1 MANKTFNTRI
11 CMKNDTYAQWVEKD
25 PVLLRGEIAVVV
37 IPADTGAVQGEPVTL
52 FKVGDGTKKFSQL
65 DFIGAKAADVYSWA
79 KAANK
84 PTYSANE
91 ITGLSDYISGEIQD
105 TDTQYELRADADN
118 GRKFYLYSKAK
129 GDEAFGTTPV
139 STITIPEK
147 VYTLAT
153 GITNGTV
160 KFNDEEVA
168 VAGLGSAAYTDSTA
182 YDAKGSADTAL
193 DNAKAY
199 ADGKIGTVAD
209 GTTVVAMIAD
219 AKKAGTDAAA
229 AAEAAQ
235 STADSKTTM
244 EAVEAKGYATKTEA
258 QGYADAKDDAIAA
271 AQSAA
276 DTAQEGV
283 DGLKTR
289 VSTIEGDY
297 LKAADKNALQTAIDT
312 EKGRMDAFLA
322 SAEVGDAA
330 IDTLKELQ
338 DYITTHG
345 EAAATLTT
353 KVGTLETTVGKAAE
367 GENPATGLVKSV
379 ADNASAITAEQTR
392 AEGVEGNL
400 QSAINTLNGANT
412 VDGSVAKT
420 VKDAVDAAQATLQGN
435 IDKKVDAVAG
445 KGLSSNDYTTDEKT
459 KLEGIAAGAQ
469 VNVIETV
476 KVNGVA
482 LTPADKAVD
491 VTVPTGAL
499 ASKDKV
505 AKTDLVDA
513 LKTEIEGKLNASAV
527 TGDLLTHNASEFA
540 AADHNHDDA
549 YSKLDH
555 NHKIEALEQTDYII
569 FDCGSAST
577 VISTPTV

>member
-25 PVLLRGEIAVVV
+25 PVLLKGEIGVVV

-129 GDEAFGTTPV
+129 GDETFGTSPV
-139 STITIPEK
+139 STIEIPET

-153 GITNGTV
+153 GTANGTV
-160 KFNDEEVA
+160 KFNGEDVT
-168 VAGLGSAAYTDSTA
+168 VKGLGSAAYTDSDA
-182 YDAKGSADTAL
+182 YDAKGAAQTAE
-193 DNAKAY
+193 DNAKAH
-199 ADGKIGTVAD
+199 ADTKDSA
-209 GTTVVAMIAD
+209 IAE
-219 AKKAGTDAAA
+219 AKKAGTNAQAAVDALSDKVGTVT
-229 AAEAAQ
+229 EGKTIVEMISDAQ
-235 STADSKTTM
+235 
-244 EAVEAKGYATKTEA
+244 
-258 QGYADAKDDAIAA
+258 
-271 AQSAA
+271 
-276 DTAQEGV
+276 
-283 DGLKTR
+283 
-289 VSTIEGDY
+289 
-297 LKAADKNALQTAIDT
+297 
-312 EKGRMDAFLA
+312 
-322 SAEVGDAA
+322 
-330 IDTLKELQ
+330 
-338 DYITTHG
+338 
-345 EAAATLTT
+345 AAATYDDAAVKADIKANADAITKLNGTSAVEGSVDKKVADAINEFAT
-353 KVGTLETTVGKAAE
+353 KVSDDQTVNTFKELIDYAADHKDEYSTLS
-367 GENPATGLVKSV
+367 GEVQANKT
-379 ADNASAITAEQTR
+379 AIA
-392 AEGVEGNL
+392 
-400 QSAINTLNGANT
+400 TLNGKDTEA
-412 VDGSVAKT
+412 GSVAKT
-420 VKDAVDAAQATLQGN
+420 VKDAVEAAQATLQAN
-435 IDKKVDAVAG
+435 IDKKVDAVTG
-445 KGLSSNDYTTDEKT
+445 KCLSTNDYTTDEKT
-459 KLEGIAAGAQ
+459 KLEGVAAGAQ

-499 ASKDKV
+499 ADKNEV
-505 AKTDLVDA
+505 AKADLAAD

-540 AADHNHDDA
+540 AADHNHDTI

-555 NHKIEALEQTDYII
+555 NHKIEDLEQTDYIV
-569 FDCGSAST
+569 FDCGTAST
-577 VISTPTV
+577 II

>member
-1 MANKTFNTRI
+1 MATKTLNTRI
-11 CMKNDTYAQWVEKD
+11 IMRNDTAENWTTKN
-25 PVLLRGEIAVVV
+25 PVLLAGELAICVV
-37 IPADTGAVQGEPVTL
+37 PSDSNQATNEPTVL
-52 FKVGDGTKKFSQL
+52 MKCGDGTSTFNELGWISGL
-65 DFIGAKAADVYSWA
+65 SADVYGWA
-79 KAANK
+79 KSENK
-84 PTYSANE
+84 PKYSANE
-91 ITGLSDYISGEIQD
+91 ITGLADYISSEIQD
-105 TDTQYELRADADN
+105 TNTVFKLESDAEN
-118 GRKFYLYSKAK
+118 GRKFYLYSKEIK
-129 GDEAFGTTPV
+129 GEWETNPV

-147 VYTLAT
+147 VYTLVT
-153 GITNGTV
+153 GTANGTV
-160 KFNDEEVA
+160 KFNGEDVA
-168 VAGLGSAAYTDSTA
+168 VKGLGSAAYTDSTA
-182 YDAKGSADTAL
+182 YDANGAAKTAE

-229 AAEAAQ
+229 AAQAAQ

-258 QGYADAKDDAIAA
+258 QGYANAKDTAIAA

-276 DTAQEGV
+276 NTAQKGV

-297 LKAADKNALQTAIDT
+297 LKTADKTALQTAIDT
-312 EKGRMDAFLA
+312 EKGRMDVFLA

-379 ADNASAITAEQTR
+379 ADNASAIAAEQTR
-392 AEGVEGNL
+392 AEGIEGNL

-412 VDGSVAKT
+412 VNGSVAKT
-420 VKDAVDAAQATLQGN
+420 VKDAVETAQATLQGN
-435 IDKKVDAVAG
+435 IDKKVDKVEG
-445 KGLSSNDYTTDEKT
+445 KGLSTNDYTTDEKT
-459 KLEGIAAGAQ
+459 KLEGIATGAQ

-482 LTPADKAVD
+482 LTPTAKAVD
-491 VTVPTGAL
+491 VIVPTGAL

-505 AKTDLVDA
+505 SETDLVDA
-513 LKTEIEGKLNASAV
+513 LATKINGKLDASAV

-540 AADHNHDDA
+540 AAGHNHDTV
-549 YSKLDH
+549 YSKLGH
-555 NHKIEALEQTDYII
+555 NHKIDDLEQSAYII
-569 FDCGSAST
+569 FDCGTAST
-577 VISTPTV
+577 II

>member
-1 MANKTFNTRI
+1 MANKTFNTRL
-11 CMKNDTYAQWVEKD
+11 KLKYDTYTNWHTKN
-25 PVLLRGEIAVVV
+25 PVLLAGELAICVV
-37 IPADTGAVQGEPVTL
+37 PADSNQVTNEPTVL
-52 FKVGDGTKKFSQL
+52 MKCGDGTSTFNELGWISGL
-65 DFIGAKAADVYSWA
+65 SADVYGWA
-79 KAANK
+79 KSKNK
-84 PTYSANE
+84 PKYSANE
-91 ITGLSDYISGEIQD
+91 ITGLADYISSEIQD
-105 TDTQYELRADADN
+105 TNTIFRLESDAEN
-118 GRKFYLYSKAK
+118 GRKFYLYSKEIN
-129 GDEAFGTTPV
+129 GEWGTTPV

-147 VYTLAT
+147 VYTLVT
-153 GITNGTV
+153 GTANGTV
-160 KFNDEEVA
+160 KFNGEDVA
-168 VAGLGSAAYTDSTA
+168 VKGLGSAAYTESTA
-182 YDAKGSADTAL
+182 YDANGAAKTAE

-229 AAEAAQ
+229 AAQAAQ

-258 QGYADAKDDAIAA
+258 QYYANAKDTAIAA

-297 LKAADKNALQTAIDT
+297 LKTADKTALQTAIDT
-312 EKGRMDAFLA
+312 EKGRIDAFLA

-379 ADNASAITAEQTR
+379 ADNASAIAAEKTR
-392 AEGVEGNL
+392 AEGIEGNL

-412 VDGSVAKT
+412 VNGSVAKT
-420 VKDAVDAAQATLQGN
+420 VKDAVDTAQATLQGN
-435 IDKKVDAVAG
+435 IDKKVDKVEG
-445 KGLSSNDYTTDEKT
+445 KGLSTNDYTTDEKT

-469 VNVIETV
+469 VNVIEAV

-482 LTPADKAVD
+482 LTPTDKAVD

-499 ASKDKV
+499 ASKNEV
-505 AKTDLVDA
+505 AKTDLAAD
-513 LKTEIEGKLNASAV
+513 LKTEIEGKVNSDDC
-527 TGDLLTHNASEFA
+527 GDIISHNVSEFA
-540 AADHNHDDA
+540 AAGHNHDTV

-555 NHKIEALEQTDYII
+555 NHKIEDLEQTAYIV
-569 FDCGSAST
+569 FDCGTAST
-577 VISTPTV
+577 VI

>member
-1 MANKTFNTRI
+1 MANKTFNARL
-11 CMKNDTYAQWVEKD
+11 KLKYDTYTNWHTKN
-25 PVLLRGEIAVVV
+25 PVLLAGELAICVV
-37 IPADTGAVQGEPVTL
+37 PADSNQATNEPTVL
-52 FKVGDGTKKFSQL
+52 MKCGDGTSTFNELGWISGL
-65 DFIGAKAADVYSWA
+65 SADVYGWA
-79 KAANK
+79 KSENK

-91 ITGLSDYISGEIQD
+91 ITGLADYISGEIQD
-105 TDTQYELRADADN
+105 TNTVFKLESDAEN
-118 GRKFYLYSKAK
+118 GRKFYLYSKEIN
-129 GDEAFGTTPV
+129 GEWGTTPV

-147 VYTLAT
+147 VYTLVT
-153 GITNGTV
+153 GTANGTV
-160 KFNDEEVA
+160 KFNGEDVA
-168 VAGLGSAAYTDSTA
+168 VKGLGSAAYTESTA
-182 YDAKGSADTAL
+182 YDANGAAQTAE

-219 AKKAGTDAAA
+219 AKKAGTDAAV

-258 QGYADAKDDAIAA
+258 QGYANAKDAAIAA

-297 LKAADKNALQTAIDT
+297 LKTADKTALQTAIDT
-312 EKGRMDAFLA
+312 EKGRMDTFLA

-379 ADNASAITAEQTR
+379 ADNASAIAAEQTR
-392 AEGVEGNL
+392 AEGIEGNL

-412 VDGSVAKT
+412 VNGSVAKT

-435 IDKKVDAVAG
+435 IDKKVDKVSG
-445 KGLSSNDYTTDEKT
+445 KGLSTNDYTNDEKT
-459 KLEGIAAGAQ
+459 KLEGIAANAQ

-482 LTPADKAVD
+482 LTPTAKAVD

-499 ASKDKV
+499 ASKNKV
-505 AKTDLVDA
+505 SETDLVDA
-513 LKTEIEGKLNASAV
+513 LATKINGKLDASAV

-540 AADHNHDDA
+540 AAGHNHDTV

-555 NHKIEALEQTDYII
+555 NHKIENLEQTAYIV
-569 FDCGSAST
+569 FDCGTAST
-577 VISTPTV
+577 VI